1 LAEQQLDNSLA
12 DCSKTRDPEK
22 CQANLIKDTA
32 LETGVAAICD
42 KLDNEEADSC
52 FWKFAREQFEPEVCG
67 YIGNNE
73 KEQECFDSVYRALA
87 NRDTDL
93 SWCEQIKSDLTRSRC
108 VNTLSEEIART
119 SGCSGTR
126 VDQAI
131 CDRIDAFD
139 AAVASEDPDQCVAL
153 ADQEDQVSCLDS
165 VGSGDRDHD
174 GLSANLETALGSS
187 DTSLDSD
194 SDGLSDA
201 DEYRIYKTDPSKA
214 DTDGDGY
221 NDGSEIKN
229 GYNPLGPGKL

>member
-1 LAEQQLDNSLA
+1 
-12 DCSKTRDPEK
+12 
-22 CQANLIKDTA
+22 
-32 LETGVAAICD
+32 
-42 KLDNEEADSC
+42 
-52 FWKFAREQFEPEVCG
+52 
-67 YIGNNE
+67 
-73 KEQECFDSVYRALA
+73 
-87 NRDTDL
+87 
-93 SWCEQIKSDLTRSRC
+93 
-108 VNTLSEEIART
+108 
-119 SGCSGTR
+119 
-126 VDQAI
+126 
-131 CDRIDAFD
+131 
-139 AAVASEDPDQCVAL
+139 VASEDPDQCVAL